1 MKVQHILSII
11 GCLCVLLLGCD
22 EIFEQDIE
30 NTSITVVAPKHGT
43 HVAAGEMMFLWRPIE
58 GARTYRLTIVS
69 PDFLNASSVWA
80 DTLLTVDSLHS
91 ADRFALILDE
101 GVYQWSLSAANGV
114 YQSKESVF
122 TLIVDPRQTSEPE
135 LDDIEDLGESTEQ

>member
-1 MKVQHILSII
+1 M
-11 GCLCVLLLGCD
+11 
-22 EIFEQDIE
+22 
-30 NTSITVVAPKHGT
+30 
-43 HVAAGEMMFLWRPIE
+43 
-58 GARTYRLTIVS
+58 TIVS

-122 TLIVDPRQTSEPE
+122 TLIFDPRQTSEPE